1 MESSKSPLL
10 SRILAIV
17 VLVVLAV
24 IAVRLAV
31 GAVIGL
37 VSAVL
42 WIVVLGAVVVAT
54 LWARRT
60 LKGGRRE
67 RTVEAPPAHELSYE
81 DKVEAEMRRINEE
94 LTRRRGA

>member
-42 WIVVLGAVVVAT
+42 WIVVLGGVVVAA

-67 RTVEAPPAHELSYE
+67 RTVEAPPALELSYE